1 MKYDVIVIG
10 AGPAGLLSALSVKNK
25 KVLVLEKNK
34 EPGRK
39 LLISG
44 LGQCNY
50 TNSMD
55 IEDFLKMY
63 GRNGRFLKA
72 ALYNFTNIDTMNFF
86 SENGVESF
94 IREDGKVFPAS
105 MKSSEVLNALV
116 NCLRK
121 MGVEILYDEG
131 ANKATYD
138 ELNKMY
144 LVKTNKSS
152 YASTNL
158 IIATGG
164 KSYPHTGSTGDGYKL
179 AEQLGHTIVEP
190 KEALVPVYTVNYKFK
205 ELAGISFEDIKVS
218 LWRNNRKSEEFNGD
232 FLFTHTGIS
241 GPVILNNSRYIE
253 EGDVLR
259 INFTSFKNSE
269 EFKKHFDN
277 LILSSGKLSVKTVLK
292 QMDMPKRF
300 TEKIVEMAGIDEN
313 KLCSI
318 LEKAERKN
326 LCGLLSAH
334 EFKIERL
341 GGFNTAMVTAGGVST
356 REISSKTMESKI
368 RPGLYFAGEVVD
380 YDGDTG
386 GFNIQAAFSTG
397 KLAADSINKKP
408 ANCCQSL

>member
-55 IEDFLKMY
+55 IEDFLKRY
-63 GRNGRFLKA
+63 GRNGRFLKS

-86 SENGVESF
+86 SENGLESF

-105 MKSSEVLNALV
+105 MKSSDVLNVLI
-116 NCLRK
+116 NCLQKR
-121 MGVEILYDEG
+121 GVDILYDEG
-131 ANKATYD
+131 AKKAAYD

-144 LVKTNKSS
+144 LIKTNKAS

-158 IIATGG
+158 IISTGG
-164 KSYPHTGSTGDGYKL
+164 KSYPRTGSTGDGYNL

-218 LWRNNRKSEEFNGD
+218 LWRNNRKSDEFNGD

-253 EGDVLR
+253 EGDVLK

-269 EFKKHFDN
+269 EFKRYFDN

-292 QMDMPKRF
+292 QMNIPKRF
-300 TEKIVEMAGIDEN
+300 TEKIMELAGVNEN

-334 EFKIERL
+334 EFKVERL

-397 KLAADSINKKP
+397 KLAADSINKK
-408 ANCCQSL
+408 

>member
-39 LLISG
+39 LLVSG

-55 IEDFLKMY
+55 IEDFLKRY
-63 GRNGRFLKA
+63 GRNGRFLKS

-86 SENGVESF
+86 SENGLESF

-105 MKSSEVLNALV
+105 MKSSDVLNVLI
-116 NCLRK
+116 NCLQKR
-121 MGVEILYDEG
+121 GVDILYDEG
-131 ANKATYD
+131 AKKAAYD

-144 LVKTNKSS
+144 LIKTNKAS

-164 KSYPHTGSTGDGYKL
+164 KSYPRTGSTGDGYNL

-218 LWRNNRKSEEFNGD
+218 LWRNNRKSDEFNGD

-253 EGDVLR
+253 EGDVLK
-259 INFTSFKNSE
+259 INFTFFKNSE
-269 EFKKHFDN
+269 EFKRYFDN

-292 QMDMPKRF
+292 QMNIPKRF
-300 TEKIVEMAGIDEN
+300 TEKIMELAGVNEN

-334 EFKIERL
+334 EFKVERL
-341 GGFNTAMVTAGGVST
+341 GGFNTAMVTAGG
-356 REISSKTMESKI
+356 
-368 RPGLYFAGEVVD
+368 
-380 YDGDTG
+380 
-386 GFNIQAAFSTG
+386 FNT
-397 KLAADSINKKP
+397 
-408 ANCCQSL
+408 